1 MHVLFKKVFKIVLH
15 HGMSAWSL
23 ISNDNCFL
31 ILITNPIGHR
41 GLSCLFIT
49 HGLTNIGAWVKT
61 NCERQKWNCLRR
73 GWQQFHFFVLLL
85 ADYVLVDNWTWL
97 PTYCNLSVG
106 SGLRRVILVY
116 AEPLKF
122 YFSKLMRYV
131 FCRWLA
137 YSNIRDLIFF
147 TPNMLLLYWVGSW

>member
-49 HGLTNIGAWVKT
+49 HGLTNIGAGLRLTVNVKNEIVLDGLT
-61 NCERQKWNCLRR
+61 TIPLFCS
-73 GWQQFHFFVLLL
+73 FV
-85 ADYVLVDNWTWL
+85 
-97 PTYCNLSVG
+97 
-106 SGLRRVILVY
+106 SGLC
-116 AEPLKF
+116 F
-122 YFSKLMRYV
+122 
-131 FCRWLA
+131 
-137 YSNIRDLIFF
+137 
-147 TPNMLLLYWVGSW
+147 G

>member
-49 HGLTNIGAWVKT
+49 HGLTNIGAWLRLTVNVKNEIVLDGADNNST
-61 NCERQKWNCLRR
+61 FL
-73 GWQQFHFFVLLL
+73 FF
-85 ADYVLVDNWTWL
+85 
-97 PTYCNLSVG
+97 C
-106 SGLRRVILVY
+106 
-116 AEPLKF
+116 
-122 YFSKLMRYV
+122 
-131 FCRWLA
+131 
-137 YSNIRDLIFF
+137 
-147 TPNMLLLYWVGSW
+147 